1 MSNQSAVRDMQK
13 DRIGLLDLVVMLA
26 NHKKLVFGFP
36 LGVALVAG
44 LASFALP
51 EAYKATT
58 KLLPPQQSQSSA
70 AALLSQLGG
79 VAGLAAGIKTPNDV
93 YIGMLKSRVVA
104 DRLIAKFDLKKV
116 YKTESQEKAR
126 QTLEENTVI
135 DLNKEGLITVSVEYP
150 DRQVV
155 AQVAN
160 AYVDEL
166 MKMTKTLAVTE
177 ASQRRLFYEQ
187 QLTDSKNKLAE
198 AEATLKNS
206 LDRNGVISVDN
217 DSRSIIETIGRLRAQ
232 ISTKEA
238 ALNSMAAFITPSNP
252 AYQKAREELNGLKA
266 EVSRLENG
274 RPGNNEG
281 PEVTNNK
288 AGLENVRT
296 LRDVKYYQMLYEL
309 LAKQYEAARLDEARD
324 ASVIQV
330 LDPAV
335 EPERK
340 VKPKRVVIVLVA
352 WLLGFLL
359 ATSWVW
365 GKGMLNEVS
374 SDTRRK
380 LAALRLRA

>member
-1 MSNQSAVRDMQK
+1 
-13 DRIGLLDLVVMLA
+13 
-26 NHKKLVFGFP
+26 
-36 LGVALVAG
+36 
-44 LASFALP
+44 
-51 EAYKATT
+51 
-58 KLLPPQQSQSSA
+58 
-70 AALLSQLGG
+70 
-79 VAGLAAGIKTPNDV
+79 
-93 YIGMLKSRVVA
+93 
-104 DRLIAKFDLKKV
+104 
-116 YKTESQEKAR
+116 
-126 QTLEENTVI
+126 
-135 DLNKEGLITVSVEYP
+135 
-150 DRQVV
+150 
-155 AQVAN
+155 
-160 AYVDEL
+160 
-166 MKMTKTLAVTE
+166 
-177 ASQRRLFYEQ
+177 
-187 QLTDSKNKLAE
+187 
-198 AEATLKNS
+198 
-206 LDRNGVISVDN
+206 
-217 DSRSIIETIGRLRAQ
+217 
-232 ISTKEA
+232 
-238 ALNSMAAFITPSNP
+238 MAAFITPSNP